1 MGYNKEQLK
10 KDLYNLGIREG
21 DVVLMHSSFKSL
33 GELDGGAK
41 TFYEGF
47 IELLGDEGTLIV
59 PALSYDKVNE
69 ASPVFNLN
77 ETSSCIGYLS
87 EYFRTKVEGVKRS
100 IHATHSCCVYGKYA
114 DEIISGH
121 ELDLTP
127 VGENSP
133 FAKLPRYNGKI
144 LMLGCGTR
152 CNTLMHGVEETV
164 DNPYVMDKNYTINY
178 TLIAGDKV
186 INQTAKR
193 HHFLD
198 ENRNHIEQRYDR
210 VVDLLSKDEVSFG
223 KVLDA
228 DCVLMSAKAVWEK
241 GQSKMKEDNLYFV
254 SYHKD

>member
-10 KDLYNLGIREG
+10 KDLYNLGIHPG

-41 TFYEGF
+41 TFFEGF
-47 IELLGDEGTLIV
+47 IELLGDEGTLVV
-59 PALSYDKVNE
+59 PALSFDKVTRNAPE
-69 ASPVFNLN
+69 FDLAK
-77 ETSSCIGYLS
+77 TSSCVGYLS

-100 IHATHSCCVYGKYA
+100 MHATHSCCAYGKYA
-114 DEIISGH
+114 DEITAGH
-121 ELDLTP
+121 EKDITP

-133 FAKLPRYNGKI
+133 FAKLPKYNGKI

-164 DNPYVMDKNYTINY
+164 ENPYCINRENPIEY
-178 TLIAGDKV
+178 TLKDGDKEIRHV
-186 INQTAKR
+186 AYR

-198 ENRNHIEQRYDR
+198 ENGNHIEQRYDR
-210 VVDLLSKDEVSFG
+210 VVDLLCGDEVSFG

-241 GQSKMKEDNLYFV
+241 GHNKMKEDNLYFV
-254 SYHKD
+254 SYHK